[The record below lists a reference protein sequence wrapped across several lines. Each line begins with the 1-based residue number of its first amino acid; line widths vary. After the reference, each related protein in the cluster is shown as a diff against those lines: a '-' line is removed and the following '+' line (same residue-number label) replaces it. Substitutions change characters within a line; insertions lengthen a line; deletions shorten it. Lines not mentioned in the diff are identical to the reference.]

1 MARSSSLQEDAGP
14 IVPCV
19 AQGGEVMASTTT
31 GSNPLAKRADNFRDA
46 YLARDVDRMT
56 DQFAEDAELTA
67 APGVFRGKE
76 AIRHFLA
83 WDADLSPTVTV
94 EDVGL
99 GLVPAGDHAVAWE
112 RVLHLTYEGIP
123 YHEDA
128 VTVLEFDDEGRICRY
143 RSYYDKLAV
152 VDQIAAGLPGVAGW
166 FTQEVVKVVVA
177 AGSLGLEA

>member
-1 MARSSSLQEDAGP
+1 MN
-14 IVPCV
+14 
-19 AQGGEVMASTTT
+19 TTT
-31 GSNPLAKRADNFRDA
+31 GSSPLVGKAETFRDA
-46 YLARDVDRMT
+46 YLARDVDRMV
-56 DQFAEDAELTA
+56 DMFADDAELAA

-76 AIRHFLA
+76 AIRRFLA
-83 WDADLSPTVTV
+83 WDAELSPTVTV

-99 GLVPAGDHAVAWE
+99 GLAPAGDHAVVWE

-128 VTVLEFDDEGRICRY
+128 ATILEFDEDGHIRRY

-166 FTQEVVKVVVA
+166 FAQEVIKVVVT
-177 AGSLGLEA
+177 AGSRGLDT